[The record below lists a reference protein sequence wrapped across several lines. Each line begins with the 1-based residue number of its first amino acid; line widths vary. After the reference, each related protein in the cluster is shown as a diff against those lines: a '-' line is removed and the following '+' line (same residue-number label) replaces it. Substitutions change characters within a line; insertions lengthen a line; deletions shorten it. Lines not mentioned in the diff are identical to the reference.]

1 MARGTSVPNGKPARQ
16 HSKYQITLDGTAGPF
31 DWDLVNPEILGEAA
45 INVLRHGDAFMV
57 STTSDG
63 GAVRCTVFEGDA
75 KHHQYS
81 SDPAAL
87 EVLLKA
93 LSQALD

>member
-1 MARGTSVPNGKPARQ
+1 MARGTPSPVGKSARP
-16 HSKYQITLDGTAGPF
+16 HSKWNMGVDSGSGPF
-31 DWDLVNPEILGEAA
+31 DWDTVNPEILGEAA

-63 GAVRCTVFEGDA
+63 GAVRTTVFEGDV

-87 EVLLKA
+87 EILLKA
-93 LSQALD
+93 ISQTLD